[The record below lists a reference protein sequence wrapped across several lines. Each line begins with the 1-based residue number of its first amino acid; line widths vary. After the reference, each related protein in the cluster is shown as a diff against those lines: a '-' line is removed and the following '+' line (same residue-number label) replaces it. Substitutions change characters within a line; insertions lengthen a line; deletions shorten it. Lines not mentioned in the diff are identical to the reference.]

1 MIQVKEKP
9 AVMGVT
15 TGKRKRTSETVF
27 YIIALL
33 VAAVMLLWEFW
44 PQETIIVEK
53 TYSVRIGET
62 IWDIANDVKDQG
74 DVRKVNEIMWQIQK
88 DNGIKDERNIHAGD
102 KIIVW
107 MQLLDKKEGVK
118 SSDK

>member
-1 MIQVKEKP
+1 MRVKEKP
-9 AVMGVT
+9 AAMGVA
-15 TGKRKRTSETVF
+15 TGKYKRSSETV
-27 YIIALL
+27 YTIIALL
-33 VAAVMLLWEFW
+33 AAAVILLWEFW

-62 IWDIANDVKDQG
+62 IWDIANDVKEQG
-74 DVRKVNEIMWQIQK
+74 DVRKVNEIMWQIQY
-88 DNGIKDERNIHAGD
+88 DNNIKNAKNIQAGD

-118 SSDK
+118 ISDK